1 MISNETSQ
9 HGGFPSNMPL
19 LRLRQEVTKW
29 LGVTRLVVPGEEG
42 AMGVCEGGGVAQ
54 TLESRLG
61 QEASGT

>member
-1 MISNETSQ
+1 
-9 HGGFPSNMPL
+9 MPL

-42 AMGVCEGGGVAQ
+42 TMGVCEGRGVVAQ

>member
-1 MISNETSQ
+1 
-9 HGGFPSNMPL
+9 MPL